1 MDKHINDQ
9 KSKLFGYD
17 FWQGFYAGF
26 TMVAITGF
34 GDKLFFL
41 NMLYASINTF
51 CDAFWIA
58 LAISEIM
65 NLFNISLG
73 NLLKKYISISFME
86 YVAIAVFLI
95 LGIWLIIKGFSMKS
109 RRLNLIYEDERN
121 LLLANR
127 RNNFRI
133 RENEENN
140 DENNYKNIE
149 IKDFNNKEEEEHV
162 GVFDSWWKYFIA
174 YFLASFGDKSQIA
187 TILITSKYN
196 FISIFNGTAIGIL
209 ALVLIAM
216 IFGKT
221 LSGLLTNKQISI
233 ICGVFFLLYALIF
246 FVDKKL
252 AKILK
257 ININVN

>member
-1 MDKHINDQ
+1 MDNNSHSH
-9 KSKLFGYD
+9 KSKFFNSD

-26 TMVAITGF
+26 TIIAITGF

-41 NMLYASINTF
+41 NMLYASINSF
-51 CDAFWIA
+51 CDVFWVA
-58 LAISEIM
+58 LAISELM

-73 NLLKKYISISFME
+73 HLLKKYIQIWILEYFAIS
-86 YVAIAVFLI
+86 VFFI
-95 LGIWLIIKGFSMKS
+95 LGVWLIIKGFAMKS
-109 RRLNLIYEDERN
+109 KRLNVLYEEERN
-121 LLLANR
+121 LLLESQKKNY
-127 RNNFRI
+127 RI
-133 RENEENN
+133 KEEDDN
-140 DENNYKNIE
+140 DYRNIE
-149 IKDFNNKEEEEHV
+149 IKDIYNNNNKEDNV

-174 YFLASFGDKSQIA
+174 YFLASVGDKSQIA

-196 FISIFNGTAIGIL
+196 FLSIFNGTAVGIL
-209 ALVLIAM
+209 VLVLIAM

-252 AKILK
+252 AKIFDVK
-257 ININVN
+257 VN

>member
-1 MDKHINDQ
+1 MDNNSHSH
-9 KSKLFGYD
+9 KSKFFNSD

-26 TMVAITGF
+26 TIIAITGF

-41 NMLYASINTF
+41 NMLYASINNF
-51 CDAFWIA
+51 CDVFWVA
-58 LAISEIM
+58 LAISELM

-73 NLLKKYISISFME
+73 HLLKKYIQIWILE
-86 YVAIAVFLI
+86 YVAISVFFI
-95 LGIWLIIKGFSMKS
+95 LGIWLIIKGFAMKS
-109 RRLNLIYEDERN
+109 KRLNVLYEEERN
-121 LLLANR
+121 LLLESQKKNY
-127 RNNFRI
+127 RI
-133 RENEENN
+133 KEEDDN
-140 DENNYKNIE
+140 DYRNIE
-149 IKDFNNKEEEEHV
+149 IKDIYNNNNKEDNV

-174 YFLASFGDKSQIA
+174 YFLASVGDKSQIA

-196 FISIFNGTAIGIL
+196 FLSIFNGTAVGIL
-209 ALVLIAM
+209 VLVLIAM

-252 AKILK
+252 AKIFDVK
-257 ININVN
+257 VN

>member
-1 MDKHINDQ
+1 MANNFNSS
-9 KSKLFGYD
+9 KSKYSNSD

-26 TMVAITGF
+26 TIIAITGF

-51 CDAFWIA
+51 CDVFWIA
-58 LAISEIM
+58 LAISELM
-65 NLFNISLG
+65 NLFNLSLG
-73 NLLKKYISISFME
+73 QLLKKYISIWILE
-86 YVAIAVFLI
+86 YIAIIVFLF
-95 LGIWLIIKGFSMKS
+95 LGIWLIIKGFTMKQ
-109 RRLNLIYEDERN
+109 RRLILDYEDERN
-121 LLLANR
+121 ILIDNR
-127 RNNFRI
+127 RKNYRIIEKEEDNN
-133 RENEENN
+133 
-140 DENNYKNIE
+140 ENNYKNIE
-149 IKDFNNKEEEEHV
+149 IKENINNKEEETV

-209 ALVLIAM
+209 ILVLIAM

-246 FVDKKL
+246 FVDKKF
-252 AKILK
+252 AKIF
-257 ININVN
+257 NVDVN